1 VLFWYIMVSFV
12 CVVIIFWTTC
22 TPDDFVKETLAS
34 VPARRSSHKCSL
46 MTDYTRCH
54 WNVQV
59 ITPAGFNVLAD
70 IILLLYPFPIIFMA
84 NILPPLRYSLL
95 FLFALYGLVTAS
107 AIIRVVLMTAGK
119 FLQSENDFYT

>member
-1 VLFWYIMVSFV
+1 MLFWYIMVSFV

-34 VPARRSSHKCSL
+34 VPAHRSSHKCSL

-84 NILPPLRYSLL
+84 NILQPLRYSLL

>member
-1 VLFWYIMVSFV
+1 MVSFV
-12 CVVIIFWTTC
+12 CVVNIFWTAC
-22 TPDDFVKETLAS
+22 PPDDFVKETLAS
-34 VPARRSSHKCSL
+34 VPACMSSHTCSL

-59 ITPAGFNVLAD
+59 IAPAGFNVLAD

-84 NILPPLRYSLL
+84 NILQPLRYSLL